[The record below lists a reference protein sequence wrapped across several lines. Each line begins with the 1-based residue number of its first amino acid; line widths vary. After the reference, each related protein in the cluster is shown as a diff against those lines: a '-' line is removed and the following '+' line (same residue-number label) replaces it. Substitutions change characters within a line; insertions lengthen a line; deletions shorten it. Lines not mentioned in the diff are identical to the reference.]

1 MRLLDFVHPRHAP
14 RGACAPNVPS
24 RSFALGLAIGISC
37 CGISRGQAV
46 ADPKAIADPKNETQS
61 PSPNAISQ
69 DPSGPIPEVVVTARE
84 DPDGDR
90 LDRVP
95 LGNGGGRD
103 LIGPREV
110 AESGVISV
118 QEVMRRTPGAYISDE
133 SGSDSLANIGM
144 RGVTSGE
151 GVSRSTNVA
160 LLVDGIPISPAPYG
174 QPGTALFPFTLER
187 LYAVDIQRGGGSVRY
202 GPNNVSGVVNFLTR
216 PIPTGTMYEFGGR
229 YDSFDNS
236 SIYNALG
243 GTYGDFGVLFEQ
255 VYKSGDTFRQ
265 NGDYAIENF
274 ALKTSYRLRPD
285 VRVLMQIERY
295 TDDTH
300 LSDGLNLAQYQAN
313 PNQSTAQ
320 QNRFTG
326 EQERLSTKL
335 EWDISD
341 SLRAE
346 LITYRYDSERTFFLG
361 SPNFYGTTATF
372 IQATPRPMDVWAI
385 QPQIVKRFSLGAW
398 VADLIGGARY
408 TEEDIVRRVERFF
421 PNGTQTVTGD
431 AEFGYRAASAFLE
444 TKFQSERWSITPGLR
459 VEQIDIDG
467 RNRLTAAAPV
477 EQSFSEVLPALN
489 AAYFVTEDF
498 AVYANAQA
506 SFKPPEASQLELS
519 TNPQDIS
526 AQFAWVYEL
535 GARAQLYDDRLAW
548 DLTLYQIDYED
559 LLERDPAQFDVFVNA
574 GRSRHRGIELA
585 LDADLSD
592 LAFEGLGAWASIA
605 YNDSE
610 YRSGQFAGNQ
620 VIAATPW
627 LASWGLRYSHP
638 TTGLWAGIDG
648 FYVDDA
654 FTDRA
659 NTVPINGAASQ
670 GERPD
675 YTVWNARAGL
685 RRRVSGACE
694 LRCEIALRNV
704 FDEQYFDIRPGGRGI
719 FPGAP
724 FSVGG
729 NLGLTYS
736 F

>member
-1 MRLLDFVHPRHAP
+1 MTGHGSTAVVHVALRIAP
-14 RGACAPNVPS
+14 RWGLRSSAGAGTLALAFTTSASLLWTPASAQATAPTQDRADS
-24 RSFALGLAIGISC
+24 ARSNDE
-37 CGISRGQAV
+37 Q
-46 ADPKAIADPKNETQS
+46 
-61 PSPNAISQ
+61 
-69 DPSGPIPEVVVTARE
+69 GPQQIPEVVVTASE
-84 DPDGDR
+84 DLDGKR
-90 LDRVP
+90 LERTP
-95 LGNGGGRD
+95 LDHGGGRD
-103 LIGPREV
+103 VIGPREI

-118 QEVMRRTPGAYISDE
+118 QEVMRRTPGAFVSDE
-133 SGSDSLANIGM
+133 SGSDSLANIGL
-144 RGVTSGE
+144 RGVTSAE

-187 LYAVDIQRGGGSVRY
+187 LHAIDIQRGGSSVRY
-202 GPNNVSGVVNFLTR
+202 GPNNVAGVVNFLTR
-216 PIPTGTMYEFGGR
+216 PIPDGTMYEFGGR

-243 GTYGDFGVLFEQ
+243 GTYGDFGILFEQ

-274 ALKTSYRLRPD
+274 ALKTAYRIRDDL
-285 VRVLMQIERY
+285 RVLLQMESY
-295 TDDTH
+295 ADDSR

-313 PNQSTAQ
+313 PDQSTSL

-326 EQERLSTKL
+326 EQDRVSAKL

-346 LITYRYDSERTFFLG
+346 VITYRYDSERTFFLG
-361 SPNFYGTTATF
+361 SPNFYGAVATF
-372 IQATPRPMDVWAI
+372 VQATPRPMDVWAI
-385 QPQIVKRFSLGAW
+385 QPQVVKRFEFGEW
-398 VADLIGGARY
+398 VADLIGGVRY
-408 TEEDIVRRVERFF
+408 TEEDIVRRTERFF

-431 AEFGYRAASAFLE
+431 TEFEYRAASAFVE
-444 TKFQSERWSITPGLR
+444 SKFQSERWAITPGVR
-459 VEQIDIDG
+459 VEQIDIDAL
-467 RNRLTAAAPV
+467 NRIGGAAPV
-477 EQSFSEVLPALN
+477 EQDFSEVLPALS
-489 AAYFVTEDF
+489 AAYFITDDWS
-498 AVYANAQA
+498 VYGNAQA
-506 SFKPPEASQLELS
+506 SFKPPEASQIELS

-526 AQFAWVYEL
+526 AQYAWVYEV
-535 GARAQLYDDRLAW
+535 GTRAQMYDKHLAW
-548 DLTLYQIDYED
+548 DLTLYQIEYQD

-574 GRSRHRGIELA
+574 GRARHRGVELA
-585 LDADLSD
+585 LDADLSQI
-592 LAFEGLGAWASIA
+592 AFEGFGAWASIA

-620 VIAATPW
+620 VIAAMPW
-627 LASWGLRYSHP
+627 LASWGLRYTHAYS
-638 TTGLWAGIDG
+638 GLWAGLDG

-659 NTVPINGAASQ
+659 NTVPINAAANQ

-675 YTVWNARAGL
+675 YTVWNTRVGL
-685 RRRVSGACE
+685 RRKLSKSIE
-694 LRCEIALRNV
+694 LRCEVALRNL
-704 FDEQYFDIRPGGRGI
+704 FDEKYFDIRPGGRGI

-729 NLGLTYS
+729 QFGLNFS

>member
-1 MRLLDFVHPRHAP
+1 MPGGPGRVVWLRA
-14 RGACAPNVPS
+14 A
-24 RSFALGLAIGISC
+24 AIAAVTCPWC
-37 CGISRGQAV
+37 CEISRAQDVGDAARSAPPSAPSGASQ
-46 ADPKAIADPKNETQS
+46 ETQE
-61 PSPNAISQ
+61 Q
-69 DPSGPIPEVVVTARE
+69 IPEVVVTGHE
-84 DPDGDR
+84 DPHGRR
-90 LDRVP
+90 LERPP
-95 LGNGGGRD
+95 LENGGGRD
-103 LIGPREV
+103 LIGPREI

-118 QEVMRRTPGAYISDE
+118 QELMRRTPGAFVSDE
-133 SGSDSLANIGM
+133 SGSDSLANIGL
-144 RGVTSGE
+144 RGVTSAE

-187 LYAVDIQRGGGSVRY
+187 LYAIDIQRGGSSVRY
-202 GPNNVSGVVNFLTR
+202 GPNNVAGVVNFLTR
-216 PIPTGTMYEFGGR
+216 PIPTGSMYEFGGR

-243 GTYGDFGVLFEQ
+243 GTYGDFGLLFEQ

-274 ALKTSYRLRPD
+274 ALKSSYRIRSDL
-285 VRVLMQIERY
+285 RVLIQAERY
-295 TDDTH
+295 SDDSQ

-313 PNQSTAQ
+313 PDQSTAQ
-320 QNRFTG
+320 QNRFAG
-326 EQERLSTKL
+326 EQERISAKL
-335 EWDISD
+335 EWDLSD

-372 IQATPRPMDVWAI
+372 IQATPRPMDVWAV
-385 QPQIVKRFSLGAW
+385 QPQLVKRFTLGDW
-398 VADLIGGARY
+398 VADVIGGARY
-408 TEEDIVRRVERFF
+408 TEEDIVRRTERLF
-421 PNGTQTVTGD
+421 PDGTQTLTGD
-431 AEFGYRAASAFLE
+431 TEFAYKAASGFVE
-444 TKFQSERWSITPGLR
+444 SKFQSERWSVTPGIR
-459 VEQIDIDG
+459 FEQIDIEG
-467 RNRLTAAAPV
+467 LNRLAGAAPV
-477 EQSFSEVLPALN
+477 DQSFSELLPALN
-489 AAYFVTEDF
+489 AAYFVTDDMT
-498 AVYANAQA
+498 VYANAQA
-506 SFKPPEASQLELS
+506 SFKPPEASQIELS

-526 AQFAWVYEL
+526 AQYAWVYEL
-535 GARAQLYDDRLAW
+535 GARAQTFDDRLAW
-548 DLTLYQIDYED
+548 DLTFYQIDYED

-574 GRSRHRGIELA
+574 GRSRHRGVELA
-585 LDADLSD
+585 LDADLSAV
-592 LAFEGLGAWASIA
+592 AFEGLGAWVSLA

-627 LASWGLRYSHP
+627 LASWGLRYTHAES
-638 TTGLWAGIDG
+638 GAWAGIDG
-648 FYVDDA
+648 FYVDEA

-659 NTVPINGAASQ
+659 NTVPINAAANQ
-670 GERPD
+670 GQRPD

-685 RRRVSGACE
+685 RHRVSAACE
-694 LRCEIALRNV
+694 LRCELALRNA

-729 NLGLTYS
+729 QIGLTYS